1 MSIFDL
7 KKRPRKLWKKN
18 IHVKNKLNLR
28 QKNDFNFASVY
39 IRNVTK
45 YIPERK
51 PLEEK
56 KKKKWAVK
64 IYLTYSKLPLHISQF
79 IAVINITRCGRYE
92 TNTSAVKYIKS

>member
-1 MSIFDL
+1 MYT
-7 KKRPRKLWKKN
+7 RN
-18 IHVKNKLNLR
+18 I
-28 QKNDFNFASVY
+28 
-39 IRNVTK
+39 TK

-51 PLEEK
+51 PLEK
-56 KKKKWAVK
+56 KKKKEKRAVK